1 MRDVSAGRDIV
12 NSTIME
18 IVGTNP
24 TVEILQQS
32 AEEVAEAEKLS
43 RLVVS
48 AGRKKRAKT
57 AAISSAIALAGL
69 LVAGLLGY
77 FWLLDGG
84 KLSVQDIIRDGSNV
98 ALGAIVSTAVS
109 ALVGVASGI
118 VAFWQKDPTD
128 AEKLNSE
135 RLRTIS
141 TRWQEL
147 LLLGF
152 PKSDMRQLRKRSQR

>member
-24 TVEILQQS
+24 TVEILQQP
-32 AEEVAEAEKLS
+32 AEELADAEKLS

-48 AGRKKRAKT
+48 AGRKKRAKL
-57 AAISSAIALAGL
+57 AAIFSAVALVGL
-69 LVAGLLGY
+69 VVAGLLGY

-84 KLSVQDIIRDGSNV
+84 KISVQDVIRDGSNV
-98 ALGAIVSTAVS
+98 ALGAVVSTAIS
-109 ALVGVASGI
+109 AIVGLASGAM
-118 VAFWQKDPTD
+118 AFWQKDPTD
-128 AEKLNSE
+128 AEKINNA

-141 TRWQEL
+141 TRWEEL
-147 LLLGF
+147 RLLGF
-152 PKSDMRQLRKRSQR
+152 PKSEIRQLRKRS